1 MKRAKTR
8 RFNELQ
14 LDVIEYMF
22 VEWLCRQGVYSAF
35 ESNYK
40 NIKSTETSFRAAL
53 RDQIRYVVFKSDLD
67 VDDLVSSSFSFAKAP
82 EGFVFWSEVST
93 SWRLFCFNFQ
103 KLF

>member
-8 RFNELQ
+8 KSDELQ

-22 VEWLCRQGVYSAF
+22 VTWLCRQGVYSAF

-40 NIKSTETSFRAAL
+40 PIGPTGTSFRDSL
-53 RDQIRYVVFKSDLD
+53 RDQIRYVVFTSDLD
-67 VDDLVSSSFSFAKAP
+67 VDDLISSSFSFAKAP
-82 EGFVFWSEVST
+82 EGFAFWSDIST

>member
-8 RFNELQ
+8 RSDELQ

-22 VEWLCRQGVYSAF
+22 VEWLRRQGVYSAF

-40 NIKSTETSFRAAL
+40 PIGQAKTSFRASL
-53 RDQIRYVVFKSDLD
+53 RDQIRYVVFTSGLD
-67 VDDLVSSSFSFAKAP
+67 VDDLISSSFSFAKAP
-82 EGFVFWSEVST
+82 EGFVFWSEIST